1 MDCKNTT
8 KCKIISVVE
17 KKGKPTRGVLR
28 QNKAELEAEHARYF
42 ANKDLDFFIEHYWT
56 VRWDLSDKD
65 PYLAETLPYP
75 SIHIVFD
82 RSGSKIY
89 GITKG
94 RFSYLLKD
102 KGSVF
107 GIKFRPGAFY
117 PFFKKNVSLLTDK
130 TLEIDQVFPINVS
143 RLENEIFK
151 KEDDEDRIQ
160 IVESWLKN
168 HIPEKDPNIS
178 YINSII
184 DKIKEDREIRSVD
197 KIVKLFS
204 IGKRSLQ
211 RLFKE
216 YVGVSPKWVI
226 QRYRLH
232 EVAEKIEKT
241 EKVNFAE
248 LALDLGYYDQAHFI
262 KDFKNTIGLSP
273 EEYLKTI
280 K

>member
-1 MDCKNTT
+1 MVK
-8 KCKIISVVE
+8 

-28 QNKAELEAEHARYF
+28 QNKAELKAEHARYF
-42 ANKDLDFFIEHYWT
+42 ASEDLDFFIEHYWT
-56 VRWDLSDKD
+56 VRWDLRNKD

-82 RSGSKIY
+82 KGDSKIY

-94 RFSYLLKD
+94 RFSYLLEG

-117 PFFKKNVSLLTDK
+117 PFFKKHVSLLTGK
-130 TLEIDQVFPINVS
+130 TLGIDQVFNVNVS
-143 RLENEIFK
+143 QLEIEIFETE
-151 KEDDEDRIQ
+151 EDDDRIP

-168 HIPEKDPNIS
+168 HIPEKDPNIP

-184 DKIKEDREIRSVD
+184 DKIKEDREVRSVD
-197 KIVKLFS
+197 QIVKLFS

-211 RLFKE
+211 RLFQE

-232 EVAEKIEKT
+232 EVAEKIEKS

-262 KDFKNTIGLSP
+262 KDFKNTIGLGP
-273 EEYLKTI
+273 LEYLKTT